1 EFNQY
6 LQNSHGDTL
15 SAGMFAALNQ
25 YCNNGT
31 SASPA
36 CVCKDLD
43 ETLDLYYLQYPNGG
57 LDSCLTIYPADL
69 QINSRTGNQPVEYIA
84 TNSID
89 FLPGFESAVPDSFQA
104 YISPGCDPVINCQD
118 LFTNFFNTRYNYSPA
133 YTWIQIDSLYL
144 ANCGRSP

>member
-1 EFNQY
+1 
-6 LQNSHGDTL
+6 
-15 SAGMFAALNQ
+15 
-25 YCNNGT
+25 
-31 SASPA
+31 
-36 CVCKDLD
+36 
-43 ETLDLYYLQYPNGG
+43 
-57 LDSCLTIYPADL
+57 
-69 QINSRTGNQPVEYIA
+69 NQPVEYIA

-144 ANCGRSP
+144 ANCGRSPYVCGYKDYGCNELHNLLSDYTNNEPLGGSNCQQNFTDYFNSYYHNIEPITFSEINALYLGCGMSNMEVAIC